1 MQSHNV
7 SAVHK
12 LNAKNTPV
20 FTPERCAISFVC
32 LFGSIANV
40 RSVYL
45 QERYGQFSLLH
56 VKVRKTLMNVCSKPL
71 IQKIQHIVGC

>member
-1 MQSHNV
+1 MQSHNA

-45 QERYGQFSLLH
+45 QERYGQLTRRH
-56 VKVRKTLMNVCSKPL
+56 LM
-71 IQKIQHIVGC
+71 